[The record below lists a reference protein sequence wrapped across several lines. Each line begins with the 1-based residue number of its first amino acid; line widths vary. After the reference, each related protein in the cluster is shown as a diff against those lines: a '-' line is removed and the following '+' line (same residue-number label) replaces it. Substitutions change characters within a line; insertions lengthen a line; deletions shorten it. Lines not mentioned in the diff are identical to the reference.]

1 MFYKIIKDRTIV
13 DAMETITYVRQNV
26 RNKVIIACPREICN
40 GIVSSD
46 GTVFWHLEGQPQFV
60 EGSFETVKIVE
71 IEENE
76 YNQIKEVLTDEQIA
90 EDDERIREPI
100 TTTEVMEILDSMQKQ
115 IDSLTEEN
123 TELRAELQA
132 LKG

>member
-46 GTVFWHLEGQPQFV
+46 GTVFWHLEGQPQFI

-76 YNQIKEVLTDEQIA
+76 YNEIKAVLTDEQIA

>member
-13 DAMETITYVRQNV
+13 DAMETITYVRQNI

-46 GTVFWHLEGQPQFV
+46 GTVFWHLEGQPQFI
-60 EGSFETVKIVE
+60 EGSFETVRIVE

-76 YNQIKEVLTDEQIA
+76 YNEIKAVLTDEQIA

>member
-26 RNKVIIACPREICN
+26 RKKVIIACPREICN

-46 GTVFWHLEGQPQFV
+46 GTVFWHLEGQPQFI

-76 YNQIKEVLTDEQIA
+76 YNEIKAVLTDEQIA

>member
-1 MFYKIIKDRTIV
+1 MYYKIIKDRTIV
-13 DAMETITYVRQNV
+13 DAMEIITYVRQNV
-26 RNKVIIACPREICN
+26 KNKVVIACPREICN

-46 GTVFWHLEGQPQFV
+46 GTVIWHLEGQPQFI

-76 YNQIKEVLTDEQIA
+76 YNQIKEVLTDEQIT

>member
-1 MFYKIIKDRTIV
+1 MYYKIIKDRTIV
-13 DAMETITYVRQNV
+13 DAMEIITYVRQNV
-26 RNKVIIACPREICN
+26 RNKVVIACPREICN

-46 GTVFWHLEGQPQFV
+46 GTVIWHLEGQPHFV

-76 YNQIKEVLTDEQIA
+76 YNQIKEVLTDEQIT